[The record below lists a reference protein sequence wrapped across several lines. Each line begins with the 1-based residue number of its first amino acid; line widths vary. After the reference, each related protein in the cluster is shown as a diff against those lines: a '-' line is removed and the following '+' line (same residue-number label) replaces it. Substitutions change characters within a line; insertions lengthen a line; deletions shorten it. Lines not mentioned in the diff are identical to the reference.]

1 LKSKEKSKPNEFALA
16 RMHEHN
22 STRNTNTPYHEAHL
36 AAAIGEKA
44 TPEQQRIFD
53 WVESR
58 KKN

>member
-1 LKSKEKSKPNEFALA
+1 
-16 RMHEHN
+16 MHEHN